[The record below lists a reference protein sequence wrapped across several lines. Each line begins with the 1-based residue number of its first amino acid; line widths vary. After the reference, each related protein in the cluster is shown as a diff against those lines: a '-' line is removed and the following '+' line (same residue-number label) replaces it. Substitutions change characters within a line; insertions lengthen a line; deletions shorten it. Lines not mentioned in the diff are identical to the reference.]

1 MSWKEKNWDKLIVC
15 LKRELQVLIKWSDI
29 IVSWLMPTILIP
41 GEIFH
46 YEKDVCME
54 IESEQSARFVN
65 TEVNLQVAYDT

>member
-1 MSWKEKNWDKLIVC
+1 
-15 LKRELQVLIKWSDI
+15 
-29 IVSWLMPTILIP
+29 MPTILIP